1 MGFRMP
7 ITLDERKEIKR
18 LLLTGMSCTQIASR
32 INRSKNSVVTEV
44 RINGGKDSY
53 DPKKG
58 NERAV
63 LVHKQG
69 RESMMDKQK
78 IAANDVVNKQR
89 YVHVTALIQAQQ
101 REIEELKE
109 QIQILLSRKVFRSE
123 PVANKMEKRI
133 RALELKYKAVK
144 DGDGNKE
151 VYSIVHASEWH
162 KYHRWPDSAGLMK
175 LIRERESNGLKE
187 SVFKIGKRWMVDEEK
202 FLAWSK
208 EYKESLIKGK
218 ES

>member
-1 MGFRMP
+1 MP

-18 LLLTGMSCTQIASR
+18 LLLTEMSCTQIASR

-69 RESMMDKQK
+69 RESMMNQQK
-78 IAANDVVNKQR
+78 IAANDHINTRR
-89 YVHVTALIQAQQ
+89 YEHVTALIQAQQ
-101 REIEELKE
+101 REIEELKDH
-109 QIQILLSRKVFRSE
+109 IQILLSRKVFKSE
-123 PVANKMEKRI
+123 PTANKMEKRI

-144 DGDGNKE
+144 DGDPNKE

-162 KYHRWPDSAGLMK
+162 KYHRWPDNAGLMK
-175 LIRERESNGLKE
+175 LIRERESNGLGDCC
-187 SVFKIGKRWMVDEEK
+187 FKIGKRWMVDEEK
-202 FLAWSK
+202 FLAWSQ
-208 EYKESLIKGK
+208 EYKEKMLTQAK
-218 ES
+218 ETK